1 MALQNDIWQQSV
13 TALSDVSFQSAVL
26 LETNWSAFAHL
37 EVCLRLLQWLLFV
50 LCSSAVRVKGSS
62 VMCYR

>member
-1 MALQNDIWQQSV
+1 MALQNGIWQQSV

-37 EVCLRLLQWLLFV
+37 PSRGLFAV
-50 LCSSAVRVKGSS
+50 TTVTSLCSVL
-62 VMCYR
+62 